1 MNCVIEQTSLKL
13 FKNHLII
20 EEKSAFTVENYV
32 RSISKFIVWLCAQT
46 VDKALVLRYKE
57 HLAKTCKLTTANC
70 AISALNSFFD
80 FLGAPHLKVK
90 TFKIQR
96 EIFYSDDKELTKAE
110 YNRLLKCA
118 KAKKNRRLF
127 YLMQTICACG
137 IRVSELKFITA
148 DAVLKKRAAVMC
160 KGKCR
165 TVILPDKLCKILTRY
180 MKEKGIKSG
189 CVFVTRSGRPLNRSN
204 IWREMNKLCKAAGVK
219 KTKVFP
225 HNLRHLF
232 ARTYYTY
239 EKDIVR
245 LADILGH
252 SSINTTRI
260 YTMESGSIHR
270 EHIQKLGLILTT

>member
-1 MNCVIEQTSLKL
+1 MNFLIGQTSVEH
-13 FKNHLII
+13 FRNHLIS
-20 EEKSAFTVENYV
+20 EEKSVFTVENYT
-32 RSISKFIVWLCAQT
+32 RSVSEFIAWADT
-46 VDKALVLRYKE
+46 ETADRELVLRYKE
-57 HLAKTCKLTTANC
+57 HLSETRRLTSANC

-96 EIFYSDDKELTKAE
+96 EIFLSDEKELTKAE

-118 KAKKNRRLF
+118 KEKKNQRLF

-137 IRVSELKFITA
+137 IRVSELKFITCE
-148 DAVLKKRAAVMC
+148 AVLKKRAFVMC

-165 TVILPDKLCKILTRY
+165 TVILPDKLCAMLTYY

-189 CVFVTRSGRPLNRSN
+189 CIFVTRSGKPIDRSN
-204 IWREMNKLCKAAGVK
+204 IWRDMNRLCDAAGVE

-232 ARTYYTY
+232 ARTYYER

-260 YTMESGSIHR
+260 YTMESGTVHR
-270 EHIQKLGLILTT
+270 NQLQKLGLLLTT